1 VISYT
6 FESIIIY
13 MPESAFLC
21 SATSATEIDFDMTYS
36 GLCLKDKNPSDEER

>member
-1 VISYT
+1 MHLLVTSYT

-21 SATSATEIDFDMTYS
+21 SATSATEIDFDMMSKTR
-36 GLCLKDKNPSDEER
+36 DPSDEKR